1 MVYALRLLNDLLD
14 GLLFGCEQRFDC
26 VHFDYYYRKFLIIL
40 IQTQSNQV
48 CGVRG
53 RFYEGI
59 GCNWILWSDDMMA
72 GEDQSAVI
80 AALLQEAVA
89 RPRRSGAVRP

>member
-1 MVYALRLLNDLLD
+1 M
-14 GLLFGCEQRFDC
+14 C
-26 VHFDYYYRKFLIIL
+26 VSGATGEVDPDQIIL
-40 IQTQSNQV
+40 SHPLASNQV

-59 GCNWILWSDDMMA
+59 GWNWILWSDDMMA

-89 RPRRSGAVRP
+89 RPRRSGAERP